1 MPSSRIIEMVEA
13 EAARLNLGKNYVIT
27 PDAPPL
33 LRATILVAMQVDLNM
48 LRLDGQLSPEG
59 YGCLCDDLS
68 FVIQA
73 FVGKDFALSPIMEQ
87 ARKAYARDL
96 VDSMLNALHG
106 RHNPQ

>member
-1 MPSSRIIEMVEA
+1 MPSSRIIEMINA
-13 EAARLNLGKNYVIT
+13 ESARLNLGENYVIT

-33 LRATILVAMQVDLNM
+33 LRATILAAMQVDMEM
-48 LRLDGQLSPEG
+48 LLLAGQLSTKG
-59 YGCLCDDLS
+59 YERLCDDLN

-96 VDSMLNALHG
+96 IDSMRNALHG

>member
-1 MPSSRIIEMVEA
+1 MPSSRIIEMVNA

-33 LRATILVAMQVDLNM
+33 LRAAILTVMQVDLKT
-48 LRLDGQLSPEG
+48 LLLDGQLSPEG
-59 YGCLCDDLS
+59 YSRLCDDLN

-87 ARKAYARDL
+87 AREAYARDL
-96 VDSMLNALHG
+96 IDSMRNTLHG